1 MFKKI
6 MFPTDFSTASNR
18 IYSYIESFKDIGMED
33 ALLVHVVD
41 TREGA
46 DIRDRSAWA
55 TDALNKERELLE
67 VAGIRTK
74 TVIRAGIPF
83 VELNDTAEKEDVSLV
98 ILASHGKSMVERMF
112 LGSVTEK
119 LIYHSTKPVLIEKRA
134 LLEDYN
140 KESMLT
146 VMKDTFKHILYPTDW
161 SDCAKDVLERL
172 KSFKE
177 FGTEMITVLHVM
189 DTRHLKYH
197 TESKIKEF
205 ERVDIEK
212 LNEVEAELKE
222 HGFNVKVILT
232 VGTPFAEIKRAARE
246 SDVTLVAMGVH
257 GKGFIKEMLLGS
269 TAEKVAKHA
278 FKPVLLLSHIEEE

>member
-1 MFKKI
+1 
-6 MFPTDFSTASNR
+6 MFPTDFSATSNR
-18 IYSYIESFKDIGMED
+18 IYSYIESFKDIGMEE

-46 DIRDRSAWA
+46 DIRDRSLWA
-55 TDALNKERELLE
+55 TESLSKEKEALEA
-67 VAGIRTK
+67 AGIRTK
-74 TVIRAGIPF
+74 TIILAGIPF
-83 VELNDTAEKEDVSLV
+83 VELNNTAEKEDVSLV
-98 ILASHGKSMVERMF
+98 ILAAHGKSMIERMF

-119 LIYHSTKPVLIEKRA
+119 LIYHSKKPALIEKRA
-134 LLEDYN
+134 LLEGYN

-146 VMKDTFKHILYPTDW
+146 VMKDTFRHVLYPTDW
-161 SDCAKDVLERL
+161 SDCAKDVLVRL

-197 TESKIKEF
+197 TESRIEEF
-205 ERVDIEK
+205 ERIDIEK
-212 LNEVEAELKE
+212 LNEVEAELKGY
-222 HGFNVKVILT
+222 GFNVKVILT
-232 VGTPFAEIKRAARE
+232 VGRPFAEIKRAARE

-269 TAEKVAKHA
+269 TAEKIAKHA
-278 FKPVLLLSHIEEE
+278 FKPVLLLSHIDE